1 MADAYNGKE
10 IAVGRQLALPLEPG
24 AESESALKHAWSVT
38 HLRVPF
44 DVAIRVPALAICLR
58 NIAAA
63 ETRRK
68 IQKRRAR
75 AYPETQRWTWEEAG
89 PVELLFSN

>member
-1 MADAYNGKE
+1 
-10 IAVGRQLALPLEPG
+10 VGRQLALPLEPG
-24 AESESALKHAWSVT
+24 AESESALKHAWSVA

-63 ETRRK
+63 QTRRK
-68 IQKRRAR
+68 TRRRRTAR
-75 AYPETQRWTWEEAG
+75 AQVYPEMQRWTWEETE
-89 PVELLFSN
+89 PVESPYSS